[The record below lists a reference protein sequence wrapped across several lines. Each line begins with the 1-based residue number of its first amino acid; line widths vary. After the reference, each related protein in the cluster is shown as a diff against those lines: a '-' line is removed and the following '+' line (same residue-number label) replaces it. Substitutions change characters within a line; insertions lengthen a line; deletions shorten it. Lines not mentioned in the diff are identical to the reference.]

1 MLRHHCCG
9 HKTKYSEVRNASMQ
23 DLCTALTQP
32 HSQSTSKASLADI
45 MPLFTWMLQ
54 LEVHSQPSHFSYWKD
69 CVKGFTLK
77 QSTGDFVIIYHLP
90 LF

>member
-1 MLRHHCCG
+1 MAIKPNIQKL
-9 HKTKYSEVRNASMQ
+9 ENASMQ

-54 LEVHSQPSHFSYWKD
+54 LEVRAQPSHFF
-69 CVKGFTLK
+69 C
-77 QSTGDFVIIYHLP
+77 
-90 LF
+90 